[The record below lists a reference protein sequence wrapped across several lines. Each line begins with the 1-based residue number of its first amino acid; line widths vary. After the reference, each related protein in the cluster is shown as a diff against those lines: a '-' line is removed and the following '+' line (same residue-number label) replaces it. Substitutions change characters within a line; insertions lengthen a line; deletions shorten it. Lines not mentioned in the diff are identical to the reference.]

1 MLYTNIK
8 MNGIYFGKKNK
19 DVSFTVQCALF
30 SSAKP
35 NFTGFSAKNQPF

>member
-8 MNGIYFGKKNK
+8 MNGIYFGKENK
-19 DVSFTVQCALF
+19 DLSFTVNYALF

-35 NFTGFSAKNQPF
+35 NFTGFSAKKQPF